1 MTTQEMAEHKRYT
14 FEAFCKTVLR
24 NKARNI
30 HKKLNRME
38 QHEVLFADFPSEL
51 ESLLCY
57 EDDYNLAVQIPIK
70 SGGKEFLIE
79 NEALA
84 SALTFLLPKYKDVL
98 FLSYFME
105 CSDREIAQL
114 LGIPH
119 STVNAQ
125 RARAIKR
132 LREQMEAG
140 YE

>member
-1 MTTQEMAEHKRYT
+1 MTTQEKAEHKRHT
-14 FEAFCKTVLR
+14 FEVFCKTVLR

-30 HKKLNRME
+30 HKKQNRIE
-38 QHEVLFADFPSEL
+38 QHEALFSDFPSEL
-51 ESLLCY
+51 EPLLCY
-57 EDDYNLAVQIPIK
+57 EDDYDLFVHIPLK
-70 SGGKEFLIE
+70 AGDKEFVVE

-84 SALTFLLPKYKDVL
+84 SALTFLLPKYKDIL

-105 CSDREIAQL
+105 FSDREIAQL

-119 STVNAQ
+119 STVNTQ

-132 LREQMEAG
+132 LREQMGDE